1 MQSQIHT
8 IRKTSLRETVTRA
21 LRAAIVAGEM
31 VPGVVYSA
39 PSLGARF
46 GVSATPVRE
55 AMLDLVRENIVSV
68 EPNKGFRVLEISD
81 RDLDQMAEIRL
92 LLEPPVV
99 RAVAAVIPKED
110 LPELRALAQKIVD
123 CAQERDLVG
132 YTDADT
138 EFHIRLLEYSGNSRL
153 VDIVS
158 DLRAHSRLSGLT
170 LLAELGQLGSSA
182 QEHLE
187 MVDLIE
193 EGRVEDLEVL
203 MKSHISHVR
212 GLWAS
217 AEPGESPSGVEGLA
231 SESA

>member
-1 MQSQIHT
+1 MTRSEIQT

-21 LRAAIVAGEM
+21 LRAAIIAGEM
-31 VPGVVYSA
+31 VPGVIYSA

-81 RDLDQMAEIRL
+81 KDLDQMAEIRL

-99 RAVAAVIPKED
+99 RDVAAIIPKAD
-110 LPELRALAQKIVD
+110 LPELRALAQQIVD
-123 CAQERDLVG
+123 RAIEGDLVG
-132 YTDADT
+132 YTDADR
-138 EFHIRLLEYSGNSRL
+138 EFHIRLLQYSGNTRL

-158 DLRAHSRLSGLT
+158 DLRAHSRLSGLA
-170 LLAELGQLGSSA
+170 LLAERGQLGKSA
-182 QEHLE
+182 QEHLD

-193 EGRVEDLEVL
+193 EGRADDLEAL
-203 MKSHISHVR
+203 MKNHISHVR

-217 AEPGESPSGVEGLA
+217 ADSADLVANEGK
-231 SESA
+231 

>member
-1 MQSQIHT
+1 MTNSEIKI

-21 LRAAIVAGEM
+21 LRAAIIAGEM
-31 VPGVVYSA
+31 VPGVIYSA

-81 RDLDQMAEIRL
+81 KDLDQMAQIRL

-99 RAVAAVIPKED
+99 RDVAAIIPKED
-110 LPELRALAQKIVD
+110 LAELRDLAQQIVD
-123 CAQERDLVG
+123 CAEERDLVG
-132 YTDADT
+132 YTDADR
-138 EFHIRLLEYSGNSRL
+138 EFHIRLLQYSGNSRL

-158 DLRAHSRLSGLT
+158 DLRGHSRLSGLT
-170 LLAELGQLGSSA
+170 QLAERGELGQSA

-193 EGRVEDLEVL
+193 EGRADDLEEL
-203 MKSHISHVR
+203 MKNHIAHVR

-217 AEPGESPSGVEGLA
+217 PEPATLA
-231 SESA
+231 ATESA

>member
-1 MQSQIHT
+1 MAHSEIHT

-21 LRAAIVAGEM
+21 LRAAIIAGEM
-31 VPGVVYSA
+31 VPGVIYSA

-81 RDLDQMAEIRL
+81 KDLDQMAEIRL

-99 RAVAAVIPKED
+99 RSVAAIIPKAD
-110 LPELRALAQKIVD
+110 LTGLRALAQQIVD
-123 CAQERDLVG
+123 CAVERDLVG
-132 YTDADT
+132 YTDADR
-138 EFHIRLLEYSGNSRL
+138 EFHIRLLQYSGNSRL

-158 DLRAHSRLSGLT
+158 DLRGHSRLSGLA
-170 LLAELGQLGSSA
+170 LLAKRGELGQSA
-182 QEHLE
+182 QEHLQ

-193 EGRVEDLEVL
+193 EGRAEDLEIL
-203 MKSHISHVR
+203 MKDHIGHVR

-217 AEPGESPSGVEGLA
+217 AESADLVREST
-231 SESA
+231 

>member
-1 MQSQIHT
+1 MTNTEIKT

-21 LRAAIVAGEM
+21 LRAAIIAGEM
-31 VPGVVYSA
+31 VPGVIYSA

-68 EPNKGFRVLEISD
+68 EPNKGFRVLEVSD
-81 RDLDQMAEIRL
+81 KDLDQMAQIRL

-99 RAVAAVIPKED
+99 RDVAAVIPKGD
-110 LPELRALAQKIVD
+110 LPELRALAQQIVD
-123 CAQERDLVG
+123 CAEERDLVG
-132 YTDADT
+132 YTDADR
-138 EFHIRLLEYSGNSRL
+138 EFHIRLLQYSGNSRL

-158 DLRAHSRLSGLT
+158 DLRGHSRLSGLAQ
-170 LLAELGQLGSSA
+170 LAERGQLGQSA
-182 QEHLE
+182 QEHLQ

-193 EGRVEDLEVL
+193 EGRADDLEEL
-203 MKSHISHVR
+203 MRSHISHVR

-217 AEPGESPSGVEGLA
+217 PESSDLLA
-231 SESA
+231 TESA

>member
-1 MQSQIHT
+1 MTRSEIQT

-21 LRAAIVAGEM
+21 LRAAIIAGEM
-31 VPGVVYSA
+31 VPGVIYSA

-81 RDLDQMAEIRL
+81 KDLDQMAEIRL

-99 RAVAAVIPKED
+99 RDVAAIIPKAD
-110 LPELRALAQKIVD
+110 LPELRALAQQIVD
-123 CAQERDLVG
+123 RAIEGDLVG
-132 YTDADT
+132 YTDADR
-138 EFHIRLLEYSGNSRL
+138 EFHIRLLQYSGNTRL

-158 DLRAHSRLSGLT
+158 DLRAHSRLSGLA
-170 LLAELGQLGSSA
+170 LLAERGQLGKSA
-182 QEHLE
+182 QEHLD

-193 EGRVEDLEVL
+193 EGRADDLEAL
-203 MKSHISHVR
+203 MKNHISHVR

-217 AEPGESPSGVEGLA
+217 ADSADLVTNEGK
-231 SESA
+231 